1 MTMYSYVEF
10 CSTTLASATGVP
22 SLLMTRPFISWPC
35 MAVVTEMIIENRNSN
50 LFMIVCL
57 FVFANVAKRLPAECF
72 YTLFYT
78 FLYIGRIGAE
88 FAT

>member
-1 MTMYSYVEF
+1 
-10 CSTTLASATGVP
+10 
-22 SLLMTRPFISWPC
+22 
-35 MAVVTEMIIENRNSN
+35 MAVVAEMIIENRNSN

-57 FVFANVAKRLPAECF
+57 FEFANVAKRLPAECF
-72 YTLFYT
+72 YTFFYT